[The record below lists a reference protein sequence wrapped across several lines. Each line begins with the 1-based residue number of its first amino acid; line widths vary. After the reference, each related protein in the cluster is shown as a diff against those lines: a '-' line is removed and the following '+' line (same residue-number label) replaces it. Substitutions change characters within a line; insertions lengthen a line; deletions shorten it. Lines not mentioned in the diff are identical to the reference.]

1 MLLELCIVIQCD
13 VIKQNEPKFRLHH
26 IFIFFFWLYWP
37 DKLQYFKTTKK
48 ISFHLAIM
56 FQITILESS
65 SSFLLD
71 HSMYVPFATKY
82 WLLWV
87 IDIKLHENATDL
99 QIYLSNRTVF
109 PCNFTLHFKTWS
121 HTAHSTRQCYSLHS
135 HMHPFWIHTC
145 SIFESSDF
153 SSTNMTRDVYIPCIY
168 WPALWE
174 QSKLDLKWNKT
185 KSKHDECL
193 AM

>member
-109 PCNFTLHFKTWS
+109 LCNFTLHFKTWS
-121 HTAHSTRQCYSLHS
+121 HSTFNQTMLQFTLTHAPLLNSYMFYFRE
-135 HMHPFWIHTC
+135 FW
-145 SIFESSDF
+145 FFFNQYD
-153 SSTNMTRDVYIPCIY
+153 
-168 WPALWE
+168 
-174 QSKLDLKWNKT
+174 
-185 KSKHDECL
+185 
-193 AM
+193 